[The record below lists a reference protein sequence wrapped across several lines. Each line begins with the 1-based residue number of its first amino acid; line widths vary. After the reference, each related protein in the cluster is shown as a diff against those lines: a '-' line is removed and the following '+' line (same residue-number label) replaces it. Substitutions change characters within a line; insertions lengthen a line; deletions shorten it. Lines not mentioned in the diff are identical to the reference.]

1 MAATVSTTPRR
12 GPPKFKPRMTRR
24 FKSKPP
30 KKGVKGFGD
39 EIPGMD
45 RLGTDITVVCP
56 WETFIQPGVART
68 HPVWYYLQL
77 RTGRCVTWT
86 YLVD

>member
-1 MAATVSTTPRR
+1 DHLDVSTTPRR

-45 RLGTDITVVCP
+45 RLGTDITVLHELTQYGIICN
-56 WETFIQPGVART
+56 
-68 HPVWYYLQL
+68 
-77 RTGRCVTWT
+77 
-86 YLVD
+86 